1 MHISLLSVVTQ
12 HFNARRALTFNCGDH
27 MIPMLM
33 DRYSDIVRQYSML
46 HFSVAVEGWSR
57 RTAADEITDKTST
70 HTRITILRKHG
81 VMSRHILHLR
91 HNSPARLWRDY
102 SVHAR
107 VGIVAQASRLRTE
120 ASRCCQGRSLRCAAA
135 IVSRSAVNRLDRT
148 HTFVHVPQA
157 CLQLGTIHK
166 ITGGWTINRI

>member
-70 HTRITILRKHG
+70 HTRITILRK
-81 VMSRHILHLR
+81 
-91 HNSPARLWRDY
+91 A
-102 SVHAR
+102 
-107 VGIVAQASRLRTE
+107 
-120 ASRCCQGRSLRCAAA
+120 
-135 IVSRSAVNRLDRT
+135 VSMA
-148 HTFVHVPQA
+148 
-157 CLQLGTIHK
+157 
-166 ITGGWTINRI
+166 